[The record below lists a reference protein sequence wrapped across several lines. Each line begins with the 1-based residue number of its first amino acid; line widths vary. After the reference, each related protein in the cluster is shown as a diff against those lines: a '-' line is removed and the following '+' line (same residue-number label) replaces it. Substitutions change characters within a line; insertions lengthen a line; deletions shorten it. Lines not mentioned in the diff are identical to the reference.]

1 MAKKKLQRF
10 AELNTFSNT
19 FQFPKDIKGT
29 WHTEVFKNNNPIVL
43 ELGCGKGEYTIG
55 QARRFPEK
63 NFIGCDIK
71 GNRIWRG
78 AKTALDEGLN
88 NAAFLR
94 TQIEQIAEYFAPG
107 EVSEIWITFPDPQPN
122 KPKTKRRLTSAQ
134 FTERYR
140 QFLHPQGTINLKTDS
155 RLLYEFTLEKIAEK
169 KLTLL
174 AHTDDLY
181 HSPLLNEVLEIQT
194 YYEGLFRAK
203 GMPIHYVQY
212 RF

>member
-10 AELNTFSNT
+10 AELDTFTNT
-19 FQFPKDIKGT
+19 FQFPTSIKGT
-29 WHTEVFKNNNPIVL
+29 WHRDVFKNNHPIVL

-55 QARRFPEK
+55 QATRFPDK
-63 NFIGCDIK
+63 NFIGTDIK

-78 AKTALDEGLN
+78 AKTGLDEGLN
-88 NAAFLR
+88 NVAFLR
-94 TQIEQIAEYFAPG
+94 TRIEQIAEYFEPG

-122 KPKTKRRLTSAQ
+122 KPKIKKRLTSSQ

-155 RLLYEFTLEKIAEK
+155 RLLYDFTLEVIGEK
-169 KLTLL
+169 KLKLL
-174 AHTDDLY
+174 THTDDLY
-181 HSPLLNEVLEIQT
+181 NSSLLDEVLNIQT

-203 GMPIHYVQY
+203 GMPIHYVKY
-212 RF
+212 SF